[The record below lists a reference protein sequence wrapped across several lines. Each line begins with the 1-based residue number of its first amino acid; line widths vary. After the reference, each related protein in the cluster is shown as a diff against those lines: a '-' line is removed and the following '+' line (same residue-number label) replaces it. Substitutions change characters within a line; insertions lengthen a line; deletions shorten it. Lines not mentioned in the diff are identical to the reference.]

1 MNIFLTSLNLAEM
14 ISLSTNKSAMKL
26 LYLSL
31 IILGFNLHAQKT
43 KDLNVIVITTD
54 GFRWQEVFNGMDSA
68 IVKQK
73 RFHHGDSAQ
82 IVTTYWA
89 SDEKERRAKLLPF
102 FWETI
107 AHKGQLHGNRAKGSL
122 VNVANPFWFSYPGYS
137 ELLTGQVDPNVNSN
151 DYKPNP
157 NTNFFEYLNAQATY
171 KGKVAAFGAWD
182 AFDRI
187 LHEKRAKFPVVSG
200 FDQYENLNKDPQMAL
215 ISNMQKESFK
225 VFGEVE
231 AQDVF
236 THYQALTYLKSKK
249 PKALYISYGE
259 TDEFAH
265 EGHYGRY
272 LNAAHQ
278 FDAWVAQIWDFV
290 EKDPQYKNNTILLIT
305 TDHGRG
311 DRIKSSWTSHGQK
324 VLDSHEIWFAM
335 LGNLV
340 ENSGEVTTNEQ
351 IYQKDL
357 IHLIAKK
364 MNQPFKSV
372 QINP

>member
-1 MNIFLTSLNLAEM
+1 
-14 ISLSTNKSAMKL
+14 MKL
-26 LYLSL
+26 FYLPL
-31 IILGFNLHAQKT
+31 LFLVFGLQAQKT
-43 KDLNVIVITTD
+43 KDINVIVITTD

-82 IVTTYWA
+82 IINNYWA
-89 SDEKERRAKLLPF
+89 KDLGERRAKLLPF
-102 FWETI
+102 FWNTI
-107 AHKGQLHGNRAKGSL
+107 AQKGQLHGNRNQGSF
-122 VNVANPFWFSYPGYS
+122 VNVVNPYWFSYPGYS
-137 ELLTGQVDPNVNSN
+137 ELLTGQVDPAVNSN
-151 DYKPNP
+151 DYMPNP
-157 NTNFFEYLNAQATY
+157 NTNFFEYLNSLPTY
-171 KGKVAAFGAWD
+171 QGKVAAFGAWD

-187 LHEKRAKFPVVSG
+187 LNEKRSKFPVMSG
-200 FDQYENLNKDPQMAL
+200 FDVYNDLNQDPQMNL
-215 ISNMQKESFK
+215 ISKMQKESFK

-236 THYQALTYLKSKK
+236 THYQAITYLKSKK

-272 LNAAHQ
+272 LNTAHQ
-278 FDAWVAQIWDFV
+278 FDAWLAQIWDFV
-290 EKDPQYKNNTILLIT
+290 QEDPQYKNNTILLIT

-311 DRIKSSWTSHGQK
+311 DKVKSGWTSHGQK

-335 LGNLV
+335 LGTQVNPT
-340 ENSGEVTTNEQ
+340 GEAVTKEQ

-357 IHLIAKK
+357 IHMVAEK
-364 MNQPFKSV
+364 MNQSFTSV
-372 QINP
+372 RANP

>member
-1 MNIFLTSLNLAEM
+1 M
-14 ISLSTNKSAMKL
+14 ISISNYKLVYGMKI
-26 LYLSL
+26 LYFLL
-31 IILGFNLHAQKT
+31 IILGFNLSAQNN

-54 GFRWQEVFNGMDSA
+54 GFRWQEVFNGLDSA
-68 IVKQK
+68 IAKQK

-82 IVTTYWA
+82 IVSNYWA
-89 SDEKERRAKLLPF
+89 KKVEDRRAKLLPF
-102 FWETI
+102 FWKTI
-107 AHKGQLHGNRAKGSL
+107 AEKGQLHGNRTKGSW

-137 ELLTGQVDPNVNSN
+137 ELLTGQVDIDVNSN
-151 DYKPNP
+151 EYKPNP
-157 NTNFFEYLNAQATY
+157 NTNFFEYLNGRPAY

-187 LHEKRAKFPVVSG
+187 LNEKRGGFPVVSG
-200 FDQYENLNKDPQMAL
+200 FDVVEDLNKDPQMKL

-236 THYQALTYLKSKK
+236 THYQAITYLKSKK

-278 FDAWVAQIWDFV
+278 FDAWLAQIWDFV
-290 EKDPQYKNNTILLIT
+290 EKDPQYKDNTILLIT

-311 DRIKSSWTSHGQK
+311 DKVKSEWTSHGQK
-324 VLDSHEIWFAM
+324 IQDSHEIWFAL
-335 LGNLV
+335 LGKNIENL
-340 ENSGEVTTNEQ
+340 GEISENEQ
-351 IYQKDL
+351 IFQKDL
-357 IHLIAKK
+357 IHLIAEK
-364 MNQPFKSV
+364 MNVKFKSV
-372 QINP
+372 QVKP